1 MRPYL
6 YKFLL
11 NFQCVNLKAQVEKQ
25 MEELHVIKQQI
36 ALPCRSHNDENRRNK
51 SSAEARAAQRLI
63 QRVISAA
70 RLAASQNSRTS
81 HERQMSHFNKQSQ
94 DATQNELKRT
104 ENGVRDDCPEIYL
117 ESDID
122 GLCYLGPRS
131 RSLRDDNNNGNN
143 GNPGIR

>member
-1 MRPYL
+1 
-6 YKFLL
+6 
-11 NFQCVNLKAQVEKQ
+11 
-25 MEELHVIKQQI
+25 MEELHLIKQQI
-36 ALPCRSHNDENRRNK
+36 TLPCRSHNEEKRRNK

-81 HERQMSHFNKQSQ
+81 QERQTPHFNKQSQ
-94 DATQNELKRT
+94 DATQNELRRKA
-104 ENGVRDDCPEIYL
+104 NGVRDDCPEIYL

-122 GLCYLGPRS
+122 GLCYLGPRM

-143 GNPGIR
+143 SNPGIR

>member
-1 MRPYL
+1 
-6 YKFLL
+6 
-11 NFQCVNLKAQVEKQ
+11 
-25 MEELHVIKQQI
+25 MEELHLIKQQV
-36 ALPCRSHNDENRRNK
+36 ALPCRSLNEEKRRNK

-70 RLAASQNSRTS
+70 RTSQ
-81 HERQMSHFNKQSQ
+81 ERQTSHFNKQSQ
-94 DATQNELKRT
+94 DAMQNELKRK

-122 GLCYLGPRS
+122 GLCYLGPRR

-143 GNPGIR
+143 S

>member
-1 MRPYL
+1 
-6 YKFLL
+6 
-11 NFQCVNLKAQVEKQ
+11 
-25 MEELHVIKQQI
+25 MEELHLIKQV
-36 ALPCRSHNDENRRNK
+36 ALPCRSLNEEKRRNK

-81 HERQMSHFNKQSQ
+81 QERQTSHFNKQSQ
-94 DATQNELKRT
+94 DATHNELKRK

-122 GLCYLGPRS
+122 GLCYLGPRR

-143 GNPGIR
+143 S

>member
-1 MRPYL
+1 M
-6 YKFLL
+6 
-11 NFQCVNLKAQVEKQ
+11 KAQVEKQ
-25 MEELHVIKQQI
+25 MEELHLIKQQV
-36 ALPCRSHNDENRRNK
+36 ALPCRSLNEEKRRNK

-81 HERQMSHFNKQSQ
+81 QERQTSHFNKQSQ
-94 DATQNELKRT
+94 DATQNELKRK

-122 GLCYLGPRS
+122 GLCYLGPRR

-143 GNPGIR
+143 S